1 MSRDLYSVLELPK
14 GADSSE
20 IRRQYLKLSRIYHPD
35 KVSPDQQEEATE
47 KFKEISKAY
56 EVLSDNDKK
65 AFYDQTGQLPCDN
78 GSGGP
83 PGGGMPFPFPMG
95 GGMPFSMGGG
105 MHFNMNDL
113 FGMFGG
119 GNRGG
124 AGTTRNIRRP
134 GKAPDRKT
142 QIPLTLKDFYYG
154 RTLQIH
160 LDRNRFCGECNGDGC
175 INKKDCSDCGGS
187 GTKVNIVQMGPMIMQ
202 NTGPCIKCS
211 GSGKTNGDSCGQCA
225 GTKFI
230 KQDKILELIVTKGM
244 KSGDIIRFAGESSHV
259 EDYTEPGDVLVEL
272 VEADEDHGWERLGD
286 VLKNRISL
294 TLGEALCGK
303 VVRLDGHP
311 AHENGVFIQIPAG
324 VQNRQEII
332 IEGLGMPRVI
342 GNGYGEVI
350 IVLTIMPT
358 KEERA
363 VLDSNTDHLRSL
375 FGSNAGETNA
385 PLIWSAKPIV
395 Y

>member
-1 MSRDLYSVLELPK
+1 MSHDLYSVLEVPK

-20 IRRQYLKLSRIYHPD
+20 IRKQYLKLSRIYHPD
-35 KVSPDQQEEATE
+35 KVEPEKQAEATE

-56 EVLSDNDKK
+56 EILSDNEKRT
-65 AFYDQTGQLPCDN
+65 FYDQTGQLPGEN
-78 GSGGP
+78 
-83 PGGGMPFPFPMG
+83 GGGGGGGGFPFPMG
-95 GGMPFSMGGG
+95 GGMPFPMGGGG

-119 GNRGG
+119 GRGG
-124 AGTTRNIRRP
+124 GGPAVNVRRP

-160 LDRNRFCGECNGDGC
+160 LDRNRFCGGCNGDGC
-175 INKKDCSDCGGS
+175 INKKDCSDCNGT

-202 NTGPCIKCS
+202 NTGPCLKCS
-211 GSGKTNGDSCGQCA
+211 GSGKTKGDACGQCN
-225 GTKFI
+225 GSKFI
-230 KQDKILELIVTKGM
+230 KQDKKLELVVTKGM
-244 KSGDIIRFAGESSHV
+244 KSGDIVRFAGESSHV

-286 VLKNRISL
+286 VLKNRVSL

-303 VVRLDGHP
+303 VVRLNGHP
-311 AHENGVFIQIPAG
+311 AHEEGVFIQIPAG

-342 GNGYGEVI
+342 GSGYGEVV

-363 VLDSNTDHLRSL
+363 VLETNTDHLRTL
-375 FGSNAGETNA
+375 FSASAGETSA
-385 PLIWSAKPIV
+385 PLVWSAKPIV